1 MTRQQIFRWWSRRL
15 GWAGLLLLIPLLGAD
30 TGGNADSRIGY
41 ELVGQVLNTSPQ
53 QSLQYGYLNW
63 VRGLDRITTSGGAIS
78 ETTAL
83 LTFYNDTTTERVINV
98 GPIRV
103 VDRTGTS
110 AIYYTDSGNGIF
122 SSPDSFAKGKPVQ
135 ACNLRHQVVIDTS
148 TGYFTTTFEMTIT
161 SAKTFQID
169 DKTYRLGKPGGV
181 YRITVFGKLTTQGT
195 PSAYIAGVATGSGA
209 EVIEVE

>member
-1 MTRQQIFRWWSRRL
+1 MTRQQTFQERAMRWSV
-15 GWAGLLLLIPLLGAD
+15 AGLLLLAPLLRAGTAAEA
-30 TGGNADSRIGY
+30 GSLIGY
-41 ELVGQVLNTSPQ
+41 ELIGQVLNTSPQ

-63 VRGLDRITTSGGAIS
+63 VRGLDRISTSGAIS

-83 LTFYNDTTTERVINV
+83 LTFYNDTSTERVINN

-110 AIYYTDSGNGIF
+110 TIYLDSGNSDF
-122 SSPDSFAKGKPVQ
+122 ASPDSFRKGRPIQV
-135 ACNLRHQVVIDTS
+135 CNLRHQVVIDTS

-161 SAKTFQID
+161 SAKTFAID
-169 DKTYRLGKPGGV
+169 GKTYRLGKPSGV
-181 YRITVFGKLTTQGT
+181 YRVVVFGKLTQQGP
-195 PSAYIAGVATGSGA
+195 PSAQIAGVASGSGA